1 MSDPFGQIGQFLL
14 NLLIGWG
21 LEAGLAAFLLK
32 LVGAAALG
40 IGALFSTFL
49 LIWGERKLLARLQD
63 RLGPN
68 RLGPFGILQTVG
80 DFAKLV
86 TKEIIIPSG
95 ADKVIF
101 LLAPMLVVMSVVG
114 AWAVIPFAPGFIGT
128 DINVGVLYIVSV
140 GGIGILGIMLAGWAS
155 NNKYSLLGA
164 FRAVAQLV
172 SYEVPMVLVLL
183 IPVMLTGSM
192 GLGAIVEAQ
201 SPIPYVV
208 LAPLAAL
215 LFYISSLAENGRAP
229 FDLMEAES
237 EIATGF
243 NIEYTAL
250 MFGMFFVAEFLHA
263 FAVSALMAT
272 LFLGGWRGPGAEAY
286 PLLGLVYFFIKTS
299 IVWFSIIW
307 VRMSLPRVRIDQM
320 LALNWKLLTPVALS
334 VVVVTAVAEK
344 LAPAAPL
351 GRALVLLGAN
361 GVVLVIAVLG
371 LAAYGRTRRE
381 RPVFGPAGTGAPAS
395 PSIQASAR

>member
-95 ADKVIF
+95 ADKVVF

-183 IPVMLTGSM
+183 VPVMLTGSM

-320 LALNWKLLTPVALS
+320 LALNWKLLTPVALG

-371 LAAYGRTRRE
+371 LAAYGRARRE
-381 RPVFGPAGTGAPAS
+381 RPVFGPGGTGAPAS

>member
-95 ADKVIF
+95 ADKVVF

-361 GVVLVIAVLG
+361 GLVLVIAVLG

-381 RPVFGPAGTGAPAS
+381 RPVFGPAATGAPAS

>member
-68 RLGPFGILQTVG
+68 RLGPFGIIQTVG

-95 ADKVIF
+95 ADKVVF

-114 AWAVIPFAPGFIGT
+114 AWAVIPFAPHFIGT

-215 LFYISSLAENGRAP
+215 VFYISSLAENGRAP

-286 PLLGLVYFFIKTS
+286 PLLGLAYFFIKTS

-361 GVVLVIAVLG
+361 GLVFVIAVLG

-381 RPVFGPAGTGAPAS
+381 RPVFGPAGTAAPAS

>member
-95 ADKVIF
+95 ADKVVF

-201 SPIPYVV
+201 SPTPYVV

-361 GVVLVIAVLG
+361 GLVLVIAVLG

-381 RPVFGPAGTGAPAS
+381 RPVFGPAATGAPDS

>member
-1 MSDPFGQIGQFLL
+1 MSDPFGQIGEFLL

-95 ADKVIF
+95 ADKVVF

-183 IPVMLTGSM
+183 VPVMLTGSM

-243 NIEYTAL
+243 NIEYTAV

-381 RPVFGPAGTGAPAS
+381 RPVFGPAATGAPAS

>member
-95 ADKVIF
+95 ADKVVF

-361 GVVLVIAVLG
+361 GLVLVIAVLG

-381 RPVFGPAGTGAPAS
+381 RPVFGPAATGAPDS